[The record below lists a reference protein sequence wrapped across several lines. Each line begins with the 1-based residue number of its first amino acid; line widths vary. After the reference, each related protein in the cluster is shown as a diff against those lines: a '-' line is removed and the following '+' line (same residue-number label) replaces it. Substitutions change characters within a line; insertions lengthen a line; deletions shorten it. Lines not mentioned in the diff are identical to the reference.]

1 MPRTSSASV
10 LFASYNMLD
19 LFESRESA
27 GPDHYKLVT
36 EVIGELDADVLAVQE
51 IRAASPASAR
61 ARLRRLAA
69 DVGMQCVVADSGGR
83 AGRAGRTDRANPTGR
98 ANRANRAGRT
108 ALAAGSRGYHCGL
121 MWRVGSEVV
130 PGSFRESGAG
140 KLWHSAG
147 WATFRFGGRLVRHG
161 VFHATPFGRELR
173 VQENQVL
180 LAMLGAG
187 EDADLPLLIGADWN
201 CESADLVRDKP
212 DGPTRLYE
220 PRDPFAGVTWA
231 DDMVHQ
237 CAFDYD
243 ENGARRHWVDR
254 SAGEVL
260 VAGGLTDA
268 AAALRA
274 PWQPTVGYFPGDG
287 YGDRG
292 IVRRIDAIRLTPH
305 VLPALR
311 GYRVTDTALARR
323 ASDHLPVSVEYQRA
337 DIALA
342 APPG

>member
-1 MPRTSSASV
+1 MPRTSSDCV

-51 IRAASPASAR
+51 IRAESAASAR
-61 ARLRRLAA
+61 ARLRRLAV

-83 AGRAGRTDRANPTGR
+83 SNRAGQS
-98 ANRANRAGRT
+98 NRAGRT

-121 MWRVGSEVV
+121 MWRAGSDVV

-140 KLWHSAG
+140 RLWHSAG
-147 WATFRFGGRLVRHG
+147 WATFRFAGRLVRHG

-180 LAMLGAG
+180 LAMLAAG

-201 CESADLVRDKP
+201 CESADLVRDEP

-243 ENGARRHWVDR
+243 ESGARRHWADR

-292 IVRRIDAIRLTPH
+292 IVRRIDAIRLTRQ

-323 ASDHLPVSVEYQRA
+323 TSDHLPVSVEYQPA
-337 DIALA
+337 DMQ
-342 APPG
+342 

>member
-1 MPRTSSASV
+1 MPRTSSACAV
-10 LFASYNMLD
+10 FASYNMLD
-19 LFESRESA
+19 LFESGESA
-27 GPDHYKLVT
+27 GPDHYDLVT
-36 EVIGELDADVLAVQE
+36 EVIGDLDADVLAVQE
-51 IRAASPASAR
+51 IRAGSPASAR

-69 DVGMQCVVADSGGR
+69 DVGMQCVVPGSGVR
-83 AGRAGRTDRANPTGR
+83 AGRA
-98 ANRANRAGRT
+98 RT

-121 MWRVGSEVV
+121 MWRAGSEVV

-173 VQENQVL
+173 ARENHVL
-180 LAMLGAG
+180 LAMLAASQ
-187 EDADLPLLIGADWN
+187 DAHLPLLVGADWN
-201 CESADLVRDKP
+201 CESADRVRDEP
-212 DGPTRLYE
+212 DGPARLYE
-220 PRDPFAGVTWA
+220 PRDPFAHVTWA

-237 CAFDYD
+237 CGFSRD
-243 ENGARRHWVDR
+243 EHGARRHWVDR
-254 SAGEVL
+254 SAGEIL
-260 VAGGLTDA
+260 VAAGLTDA

-292 IVRRIDAIRLTPH
+292 IVRRIDAIRLTRQ

-323 ASDHLPVSVEYQRA
+323 ASDHLPVSVEYQPA
-337 DIALA
+337 DIAVT
-342 APPG
+342 APCG